1 MPNDSVTWP
10 LPGRSASY
18 QAGGRLAPLWLW
30 GGGRQ
35 SARGVGLRA
44 GRVPWP
50 RSQRPP
56 LLTGSSSR
64 GRSGGEK
71 QPQQLGG
78 HVASTAATSTKPL
91 CSSGRRGK
99 MLRSWSLAVGNT
111 DFLSYVSTI
120 KITESPDEVTVAEK

>member
-10 LPGRSASY
+10 LPGPSASS

-64 GRSGGEK
+64 GRSGAGGE
-71 QPQQLGG
+71 
-78 HVASTAATSTKPL
+78 ATAAA
-91 CSSGRRGK
+91 SGATWRPRRRLQRNHFAAAGG
-99 MLRSWSLAVGNT
+99 WSLAVGNT
-111 DFLSYVSTI
+111 DFVVRI
-120 KITESPDEVTVAEK
+120 NN

>member
-10 LPGRSASY
+10 LPGPSASS

-71 QPQQLGG
+71 QPQQRPGPRGVHGG
-78 HVASTAATSTKPL
+78 DFNETTSQQRAAWENAAKLVTSSRK
-91 CSSGRRGK
+91 
-99 MLRSWSLAVGNT
+99 
-111 DFLSYVSTI
+111 Y
-120 KITESPDEVTVAEK
+120 

>member
-10 LPGRSASY
+10 LPGPSASS

-64 GRSGGEK
+64 GRSGAGGE
-71 QPQQLGG
+71 
-78 HVASTAATSTKPL
+78 ATAAAWGPRGVHGGDFKETTSQQRAARENATKL
-91 CSSGRRGK
+91 VTSSRK
-99 MLRSWSLAVGNT
+99 
-111 DFLSYVSTI
+111 Y
-120 KITESPDEVTVAEK
+120 